1 MDEQGFRD
9 WLSSYIDYD
18 EAMAAFH
25 DQKRFFRVN
34 TIKIDVPAFKKMTSI
49 ACESSPYYSAAFEIK
64 EPPSY
69 QIGKTWEYVLG
80 LIYPQ
85 SLPSILDSLVLF
97 PGPQDNVLDVAAA
110 PGSKFSHMAML
121 MQNKGVLTGNDVKGQ
136 KISALYSTINRM
148 NILNSIVTM
157 RDGSDLNWR
166 SRFDKILLDAPCTA
180 LGSGEGASARWDP
193 THSYRISTL
202 QRRMLFSA
210 FDALKEGGELV
221 YSTCTYAK
229 EENEA
234 VIANLL
240 ENVSGARLLDVGQAL
255 KQDDR
260 LDIPHEPGLSDFG
273 SEFRKCWRIYPQH
286 LQSEGFFIAKIRK
299 GERISGSEKGDT
311 AISEGTGGMAKEE
324 ADASEG
330 LGGIGKDDENAE
342 EASGDDSGIGG

>member
-1 MDEQGFRD
+1 MDEAAFRD
-9 WLSSYIDYD
+9 WLSSYTDYD
-18 EAMAAFH
+18 KAMAAFH
-25 DQKRFFRVN
+25 NQKRFFRVN
-34 TIKIDVPAFKKMTSI
+34 TIKITLDDFKKTTKIS
-49 ACESSPYYSAAFEIK
+49 CERSPYYEAAFEIK
-64 EPPSY
+64 EPASY
-69 QIGKTWEYVLG
+69 QIGKTWEYFLG
-80 LIYPQ
+80 LTYPQ
-85 SLPSILDSLVLF
+85 SLPSILDSLVLS

-121 MQNKGVLTGNDVKGQ
+121 MQNKGVLVGNDVKGQ

-210 FDALKEGGELV
+210 YDALKEGGELV

-234 VIANLL
+234 VVANLL
-240 ENVSGARLLDVGQAL
+240 DNVAGARLMDVGEAL
-255 KQDDR
+255 R
-260 LDIPHEPGLSDFG
+260 ANASLEVPHESGLSDFG

-299 GERISGSEKGDT
+299 GEKRSEESDNEKENTKASEK
-311 AISEGTGGMAKEE
+311 S
-324 ADASEG
+324 
-330 LGGIGKDDENAE
+330 GGIG
-342 EASGDDSGIGG
+342 G